1 MQQPQ
6 PSPKQQILL
15 IEDERSIA
23 DNIRL
28 FLEQNEFQVEWCN
41 TYADGI
47 KKAQSQTWALVV
59 LDVGLPDGNGF
70 SLCKELRTTSQV
82 PILFLTARNDEVDKI
97 VGFEFGADD
106 YMTKPFSPRE
116 LLMRI
121 RAIIRR
127 NSANTPSA
135 EKNKTFRVDADKNK
149 IYFRNQTLDLTRYEF
164 RLLQLLLS
172 HPGHV
177 YTREKL
183 MELVWESPEM
193 SLDRTVDA
201 HIKTLRSKL
210 HKIAP
215 DVPIIETHRGLGYS
229 LKEHIDEH

>member
-1 MQQPQ
+1 MEHQPLTH
-6 PSPKQQILL
+6 KHKILL

-28 FLEQNEFQVEWCN
+28 FLEQSEFIVEWCN
-41 TYADGI
+41 TYSEGLS
-47 KKAQSQTWALVV
+47 KAQVQTWALII

-70 SLCKELRTTSQV
+70 SLCKEIRAKSQV
-82 PILFLTARNDEVDKI
+82 PIVFLTARNDEVDKI

-127 NSANTPSA
+127 NSKTTK
-135 EKNKTFRVDADKNK
+135 EVDKNSVFLVDNEKNK
-149 IYFRNQTLDLTRYEF
+149 IYFRNQALDLTRYEF
-164 RLLQLLLS
+164 RLLQLLIS

-201 HIKTLRSKL
+201 HIKTLRGKL

-229 LKEHIDEH
+229 LKEHINEH

>member
-1 MQQPQ
+1 MQQPTL
-6 PSPKQQILL
+6 KQQILL

-28 FLEQNEFQVEWCN
+28 FLEQNEFQVVWCN
-41 TYADGI
+41 TYTDGI
-47 KKAQSQTWALVV
+47 KKAQSQSWALII

-70 SLCKELRTTSQV
+70 SLCKELRKTSET
-82 PILFLTARNDEVDKI
+82 PIVFLTARNEEIDKI

-106 YMTKPFSPRE
+106 YITKPFSPRE
-116 LLMRI
+116 LLMRL
-121 RAIIRR
+121 RAILRR
-127 NSANTPSA
+127 KSAMPGA
-135 EKNKTFRVDADKNK
+135 ADKIKSFKIDSPKNK
-149 IYFRNQTLDLTRYEF
+149 IYFRDQALDLTRYEF
-164 RLLQLLLS
+164 RLLQLFLA

-201 HIKTLRSKL
+201 HIKTLRAKL

-215 DVPIIETHRGLGYS
+215 DKPIIETHRGLGYS
-229 LKEHIDEH
+229 LKETIDEH